1 MLKHFGGFVVGVFVG
16 VLIIAVALVGGG
28 YMLLTKEGAMK
39 KVEETVGSSV
49 GMDLNEEMENLS
61 ILDYGKG
68 VLSIF
73 GNLSTTP
80 IKDIEATVGINK
92 ISTTISDA
100 IGIDAGTI
108 AESSLSNLG
117 ATLTDNLTMD
127 VMSSKFEIELPDLPL
142 FQDEEFLAKPIS
154 EAFGDL
160 DQNTLDSFIE
170 VVYKE
175 EATEENPASS
185 ALIQKLGK
193 KTIKEVS
200 ENMDG
205 IIQESTIGEVID
217 IDENSTGVLVYLQDK
232 QIGELD
238 GAIKGMKLSDAIEI
252 HEADDPENGIKKS
265 SKVMI
270 FLKDCTLDSSDAEN
284 SIDAKIQAMTIGDA
298 VEIGEDSSK
307 VLQYLKGKK
316 LDELDGAIKGM
327 KLSDAIEIHEED
339 DPENGIKKSHAIMVK
354 IANFTLD
361 DLADKEKLQTA
372 IDDLTLGQVVTIG
385 DDSSKLLKSLADT
398 KVSGLS
404 QAMQDLT
411 LEQVMDKHDVGVLSL
426 VPPTTKVQDIGTELG
441 DAVTETSLYALNM
454 AGLFSYDPSENYTQ
468 HELVS
473 RIYKNNSTP
482 QEIINDFTN
491 TGVAEKDKK
500 SIAATLFLAEGA
512 NATAEEFTNTFGV
525 ANVAYHIGFKGA
537 LSIDAIPGIQKEGNA
552 YILTPAVIDEIF
564 RVTGLS
570 ERHDVILCVDDG
582 IELIVQAPETEGV
595 YDNYN
600 KVFSI
605 MYAEGQGS
613 ITFGKGLSMK
623 TSFGGCAVY
632 VASNINVYNKNT
644 DSYDVYNADS
654 TLPISI
660 PFELRTASK
669 EVEKE
674 VDGVKTKV
682 IETNGNTWISAYTK
696 YQPIVT
702 P

>member
-61 ILDYGKG
+61 ILDYGRG
-68 VLSIF
+68 ILSIF

-170 VVYKE
+170 VVYDE

-270 FLKDCTLDSSDAEN
+270 FLKDCTLDS
-284 SIDAKIQAMTIGDA
+284 IDAKIQTMTIGDA

-316 LDELDGAIKGM
+316 LDELDGAVKEM
-327 KLSDAIEIHEED
+327 KISDAVDI
-339 DPENGIKKSHAIMVK
+339 DPDNSHAIMVK
-354 IANFTLD
+354 IADFTLD

-385 DDSSKLLKSLADT
+385 DDSSKLLKSLKDT

-454 AGLFSYDPSENYTQ
+454 AGLFSYKPSENYTQ

-525 ANVAYHIGFKGA
+525 ANAAYHIGFKGA

-552 YILTPAVIDEIF
+552 YILTPAVIDAIF
-564 RVTGLS
+564 VSVGLS

-632 VASNINVYNKNT
+632 VASNIKVYNKNT

-660 PFELRTASK
+660 PFELTS
-669 EVEKE
+669 
-674 VDGVKTKV
+674 
-682 IETNGNTWISAYTK
+682 
-696 YQPIVT
+696 Q
-702 P
+702 

>member
-68 VLSIF
+68 ILSIF

-170 VVYKE
+170 VVYDE

-185 ALIQKLGK
+185 ALIQKIGK

-238 GAIKGMKLSDAIEI
+238 GAIKGMKLCDAIEI

-270 FLKDCTLDSSDAEN
+270 FLKDCTLDS
-284 SIDAKIQAMTIGDA
+284 IDAKIQTMTIGDA

-316 LDELDGAIKGM
+316 LDELDGAVKEM
-327 KLSDAIEIHEED
+327 KISDAVNI
-339 DPENGIKKSHAIMVK
+339 DPDNSHAIMVK

-385 DDSSKLLKSLADT
+385 EDSSKLLKSLKDT

-426 VPPTTKVQDIGTELG
+426 VPSTTKVQDIGTELG

-454 AGLFSYDPSENYTQ
+454 AGLFSYDPSESYT
-468 HELVS
+468 ETSLVE

-500 SIAATLFLAEGA
+500 SIAPTLFVCDGA
-512 NATAEEFTNTFGV
+512 SAANNAFYTKAMAHLGYKGTID
-525 ANVAYHIGFKGA
+525 IGEIA
-537 LSIDAIPGIQKEGNA
+537 GIQKEGNA

-564 RVTGLS
+564 RVKGLS

-632 VASNINVYNKNT
+632 VASNIKVYNKNT
-644 DSYDVYNADS
+644 DSYDIYNADS

-674 VDGVKTKV
+674 VDGVNTKV
-682 IETNGNTWISAYTK
+682 VETNGNTWISAYTK

>member
-68 VLSIF
+68 ILSIF

-170 VVYKE
+170 VVYDE

-185 ALIQKLGK
+185 GLLQNLGRE
-193 KTIKEVS
+193 TIKYVS
-200 ENMDG
+200 ENMDE

-232 QIGELD
+232 QISELD

-270 FLKDCTLDSSDAEN
+270 FLKDCTLDS
-284 SIDAKIQAMTIGDA
+284 IDAKIQTMTIGDA

-316 LDELDGAIKGM
+316 LDELDGAVKEM
-327 KLSDAIEIHEED
+327 KISDAVNI
-339 DPENGIKKSHAIMVK
+339 DPDNSHAIMVK
-354 IANFTLD
+354 IADFTLD

-385 DDSSKLLKSLADT
+385 EDSSKLLKSLKDT

-454 AGLFSYDPSENYTQ
+454 AGLFSYDPSESYT
-468 HELVS
+468 ETSLVE

-500 SIAATLFLAEGA
+500 SIAPTLFVCDGA
-512 NATAEEFTNTFGV
+512 SANNETFYTKAMAHLG
-525 ANVAYHIGFKGA
+525 YKGTIDIGEIA
-537 LSIDAIPGIQKEGNA
+537 GIQKEGNA

-564 RVTGLS
+564 RVKGLS

-644 DSYDVYNADS
+644 DSYDTYNADS

-674 VDGVKTKV
+674 VDGVNTKV
-682 IETNGNTWISAYTK
+682 VETNGNTWISAYTK
-696 YQPIVT
+696 YQPIAT

>member
-61 ILDYGKG
+61 ILDYGRG

-170 VVYKE
+170 VVYNE

-232 QIGELD
+232 QISELD
-238 GAIKGMKLSDAIEI
+238 GAIKGMKLCDAIEI

-270 FLKDCTLDSSDAEN
+270 FLKDCTLDG
-284 SIDAKIQAMTIGDA
+284 IDAKIQTMTIGDA

-307 VLQYLKGKK
+307 VLKYLKGKK
-316 LDELDGAIKGM
+316 LDELDGAVKEM
-327 KLSDAIEIHEED
+327 KISDAVDI
-339 DPENGIKKSHAIMVK
+339 DPEKSHAIMVK
-354 IANFTLD
+354 IADFTLD

-372 IDDLTLGQVVTIG
+372 IDDLTLGQVVTIT
-385 DDSSKLLKSLADT
+385 DDSSKLLKSLKDT

-426 VPPTTKVQDIGTELG
+426 VPSTTKVQDIGTELG

-454 AGLFSYDPSENYTQ
+454 AGLFSYNPSESYT
-468 HELVS
+468 ETSLVE

-500 SIAATLFLAEGA
+500 SIAPTLFVCDGA
-512 NATAEEFTNTFGV
+512 SANNETFYTKAMAHLG
-525 ANVAYHIGFKGA
+525 YKGTIDIGEIA
-537 LSIDAIPGIQKEGNA
+537 GIQKEGNA

-564 RVTGLS
+564 RVKGLS

-632 VASNINVYNKNT
+632 VAANIKVYNKNT
-644 DSYDVYNADS
+644 DSYDIYNADS

-674 VDGVKTKV
+674 VDGVMKKV

>member
-16 VLIIAVALVGGG
+16 VLIIAVAFVGGG

-61 ILDYGKG
+61 ILDYGRNI
-68 VLSIF
+68 LSIF

-170 VVYKE
+170 VVYDE

-185 ALIQKLGK
+185 GLLQNLGRE
-193 KTIKEVS
+193 TIKYVS
-200 ENMDG
+200 ENMDE
-205 IIQESTIGEVID
+205 IIQKTTLGEVIKVD
-217 IDENSTGVLVYLQDK
+217 PETSSQVLISLENTA
-232 QIGELD
+232 IGDLD
-238 GAIKGMKLSDAIEI
+238 GAIQDMYIKDAIEI
-252 HEADDPENGIKKS
+252 HEADDPIKGTKKS
-265 SKVMI
+265 EPVLIYLANWKLSEI
-270 FLKDCTLDSSDAEN
+270 NTA
-284 SIDAKIQAMTIGDA
+284 IQTMTIGDA
-298 VEIGEDSSK
+298 VEIGKDSSK
-307 VLQYLKGKK
+307 VLQYLEGKK
-316 LDELDGAIKGM
+316 LYELDGAVKGM
-327 KLSDAIEIHEED
+327 KIREAVDIDTE
-339 DPENGIKKSHAIMVK
+339 KSHAIMVK
-354 IANFTLD
+354 IADFTLD

-385 DDSSKLLKSLADT
+385 KDSSKLLKSLAGT
-398 KVSGLS
+398 KISGLS

-426 VPPTTKVQDIGTELG
+426 VPPTTKVQDIGIELG

-454 AGLFSYDPSENYTQ
+454 AGLFSYAPSESYT
-468 HELVS
+468 ETSLVE

-500 SIAATLFLAEGA
+500 SIAPTLFVCDGA
-512 NATAEEFTNTFGV
+512 SANNETFYTNAMAHLGYKGTV
-525 ANVAYHIGFKGA
+525 DIGEIA
-537 LSIDAIPGIQKEGNA
+537 GIQKEGNA

-564 RVTGLS
+564 RVKGLS

-644 DSYDVYNADS
+644 DSYDTYNADS

>member
-61 ILDYGKG
+61 ILDYGRG

-170 VVYKE
+170 VVYDE

-270 FLKDCTLDSSDAEN
+270 FLKDCTLDS
-284 SIDAKIQAMTIGDA
+284 IDAKIQTMTIGDA

-316 LDELDGAIKGM
+316 LDELDGAVKEM
-327 KLSDAIEIHEED
+327 KISDAVDI
-339 DPENGIKKSHAIMVK
+339 DPDNSHAIMVK
-354 IANFTLD
+354 IADFTLD

-385 DDSSKLLKSLADT
+385 DDSSKLLKSLKDT

-454 AGLFSYDPSENYTQ
+454 AGLFSYDPSESYT
-468 HELVS
+468 ETSLVE

-500 SIAATLFLAEGA
+500 SIAPTLFVCDGA
-512 NATAEEFTNTFGV
+512 SANNETFYTKAMAHLGYKGTIDIGEV
-525 ANVAYHIGFKGA
+525 A
-537 LSIDAIPGIQKEGNA
+537 GIQKEGNA

-564 RVTGLS
+564 RVKGLS

>member
-68 VLSIF
+68 ILSIF

-170 VVYKE
+170 VVYDE

-284 SIDAKIQAMTIGDA
+284 SIDAKIKAMTIGDA
-298 VEIGEDSSK
+298 VEIGKDSSK

-339 DPENGIKKSHAIMVK
+339 DPENGIEKSHAIMVK

-454 AGLFSYDPSENYTQ
+454 AGLFSYDPSEAYT
-468 HELVS
+468 ETSLVE

-500 SIAATLFLAEGA
+500 SIAPTLFVCDGA
-512 NATAEEFTNTFGV
+512 SANNATFYTKAMAHLGYKGTV
-525 ANVAYHIGFKGA
+525 DIGEIA
-537 LSIDAIPGIQKEGNA
+537 GIQKEGNA

-564 RVTGLS
+564 RVKGLS

-644 DSYDVYNADS
+644 DSYDVYDADS

>member
-61 ILDYGKG
+61 ILDYGRG
-68 VLSIF
+68 VLSLF

-170 VVYKE
+170 VVYDE

-238 GAIKGMKLSDAIEI
+238 GAIKGMKLSNAIEI

-270 FLKDCTLDSSDAEN
+270 FLKDCTLDG
-284 SIDAKIQAMTIGDA
+284 IDAKIQTMTIGDA

-316 LDELDGAIKGM
+316 LDELDGAVKEM
-327 KLSDAIEIHEED
+327 KISEAVDI
-339 DPENGIKKSHAIMVK
+339 DPEKSHAIMVK
-354 IANFTLD
+354 IADFTLD
-361 DLADKEKLQTA
+361 DLADKKKLQTA

-385 DDSSKLLKSLADT
+385 DDSSKILKSLKDT

-454 AGLFSYDPSENYTQ
+454 AGLFSYDPSESYT
-468 HELVS
+468 ETSLVE

-500 SIAATLFLAEGA
+500 SIAPTLFVCDGA
-512 NATAEEFTNTFGV
+512 SANNETFYTKAMAHLG
-525 ANVAYHIGFKGA
+525 YKGTIDIGEIA
-537 LSIDAIPGIQKEGNA
+537 GIQKEGNA

-564 RVTGLS
+564 RVKGLS

-644 DSYDVYNADS
+644 DSYDIYNADS

>member
-61 ILDYGKG
+61 ILDYGRG
-68 VLSIF
+68 ILSIF

-170 VVYKE
+170 VVYDE

-270 FLKDCTLDSSDAEN
+270 FLKDCTLDG
-284 SIDAKIQAMTIGDA
+284 IDAKIQTMTIGDA

-316 LDELDGAIKGM
+316 LDELDGAVKEM
-327 KLSDAIEIHEED
+327 KISDAVDI
-339 DPENGIKKSHAIMVK
+339 DPEKSHAIMVK
-354 IANFTLD
+354 IADFTLD

-385 DDSSKLLKSLADT
+385 DDSSKILKSLQD
-398 KVSGLS
+398 KEIRNLS

-454 AGLFSYDPSENYTQ
+454 AGLFSYEPSENYTQ

-525 ANVAYHIGFKGA
+525 ANAAYHIGFKGA

-552 YILTPAVIDEIF
+552 YILTPAVIDAIF
-564 RVTGLS
+564 VGVGLS

-644 DSYDVYNADS
+644 DSYDIYNADS

-682 IETNGNTWISAYTK
+682 VETNGNTWISAYTK